1 MSFFKNEDGML
12 LEAPNY
18 VYAPTF
24 TLLKESKDTYAYPQ
38 DGWTWFDTEDQARE
52 FFGLPPAEQQ

>member
-1 MSFFKNEDGML
+1 MSFFKNDDGVL
-12 LEAPNY
+12 LEGPNF

-24 TLLKESKDTYAYPQ
+24 TLLAEFKDTYLFPQ

-52 FFGLPPAEQQ
+52 FFGLPPAEQ